1 MAGQRSME
9 LPRSH
14 LKAGK
19 EPLEKSLNP
28 TMDLVRKDLKDHLVP
43 IPETLSFQLLLS
55 RGHSRLLQQ
64 GPPARGQPWG
74 ATPSPRTSHRTPPA
88 PTPCPAQPYLPP
100 PRPALLSKT
109 GLKTSI
115 KLPVVCFQDQRGRK
129 LRHRNRELRNE
140 SCVFWSA
147 SLTRPVLHPQAFR
160 ALSWVRTC
168 CRSLL
173 LSRSS
178 PQQDPPVSCA
188 CSAPPDLLPFQQLT
202 PAPRTG
208 CRMVSYM
215 PAAPPSAAVLPEVE
229 VSWGSV
235 MLVVFGRWE
244 RGCHLGLL
252 KVSPPSPPV
261 VETPGPS
268 SPEPQASFAL
278 PSSGQLYPC
287 ELLLAQ
293 LPSHRA
299 LHGQREHGIQRFLYP
314 RDSCIP
320 QRFLY
325 PRDSC
330 IPEIPVSQ
338 VQPDWI
344 IPEHVGLEQPCTA
357 APLPHLGAGFSL
369 CCV

>member
-229 VSWGSV
+229 V
-235 MLVVFGRWE
+235 
-244 RGCHLGLL
+244 LL
-252 KVSPPSPPV
+252 PQSHRPPLHSPAL
-261 VETPGPS
+261 
-268 SPEPQASFAL
+268 ASFTPVNCCL
-278 PSSGQLYPC
+278 LSFHHT
-287 ELLLAQ
+287 ELCMDRGNME
-293 LPSHRA
+293 S
-299 LHGQREHGIQRFLYP
+299 

-320 QRFLY
+320 EIPVS

-338 VQPDWI
+338 RFLYPRYSLTGSSQSTWGWNSPALQPHCLTWGQVSHCAACDR
-344 IPEHVGLEQPCTA
+344 PESSPVLGNSYARNMYLCT
-357 APLPHLGAGFSL
+357 
-369 CCV
+369 